1 VLQQPRLAGGPQERE
16 RLRAEVRAVAGR
28 HGERW
33 SPAVK
38 TGGVPDGGT
47 GRTHGDD
54 GRLGRRRREAFDSGP
69 ERGSMDEISLGV
81 PRPIVESLPDPEGDA
96 AQDMM
101 RAVEGIES
109 RINRAVAEAE
119 DEAEA
124 AGYVVDVLERLE
136 DHLER
141 YDEFVP
147 ELRAW
152 GQSPIYAIAW
162 RNLQA
167 DLIGQLYEVDWL
179 ADHLDRE
186 RNARLVEDGIRFGK
200 R

>member
-1 VLQQPRLAGGPQERE
+1 M
-16 RLRAEVRAVAGR
+16 
-28 HGERW
+28 
-33 SPAVK
+33 
-38 TGGVPDGGT
+38 
-47 GRTHGDD
+47 DD
-54 GRLGRRRREAFDSGP
+54 IE
-69 ERGSMDEISLGV
+69 LGV
-81 PRPIVESLPDPEGDA
+81 PRPILDALPEGSEST
-96 AQDMM
+96 AQDMQ

-109 RINRAVAEAE
+109 SINRAIAAADDESEAVSAVADAIE
-119 DEAEA
+119 
-124 AGYVVDVLERLE
+124 
-136 DHLER
+136 HLEENFET

-167 DLIGQLYEVDWL
+167 DLVAQLYEIDWL
-179 ADHLDRE
+179 AERLDRE